1 MSNSVSRPFKLSWR
15 LFWRDLRAGELT
27 LLITALILAIAAT
40 TTLRFF
46 SGSLEQ
52 TLGQQAARLIGADLV
67 VTSSRGIRPEWLQLA
82 DQQNLQH
89 TQTIE
94 FSSVAQQGD
103 NFQLSSVKAV
113 TTAYPLR
120 GQLKIRTANGIIITK
135 AIPTTGTV
143 WVEERLLNLPDNS
156 HP

>member
-1 MSNSVSRPFKLSWR
+1 MSNSISSPLKFSWR

-27 LLITALILAIAAT
+27 LLIAALILAIAAT

-82 DQQNLQH
+82 QQQNLQH
-89 TQTIE
+89 TQTLE

-103 NFQLSSVKAV
+103 NFQLSSQHQ
-113 TTAYPLR
+113 P
-120 GQLKIRTANGIIITK
+120 
-135 AIPTTGTV
+135 
-143 WVEERLLNLPDNS
+143 
-156 HP
+156 